1 MTHFTKVITIII
13 VIIIITVISKPVFAY
28 TIGPVETTVSAYVEE
43 SPPVVPTP
51 TIPAE
56 GKPSVFSLFGYTCP
70 TCTVSVQNPGLY
82 RSTDANSETGKFEF
96 ASTFPNTLIEDICLV
111 AQDKLNRVTM
121 PVCIPPPPP
130 DSKIAIGPVIMPP
143 TVSINNNNF
152 YTGDRIIV
160 SGQTVPSTDIKL
172 SLFTDESKTTLK
184 ALYQDK
190 DISITE
196 KLFLAYLMLKRNINP
211 VRETYAATLPKRDI
225 KVDKQGN
232 FIMNLP
238 FEDPQFYR
246 TFAQTLF
253 NRAFSQKSVTL
264 NFDIFPGW
272 FIIMKAFI
280 GLLTA
285 LKGRLFEIILL
296 IQVLL
301 ILYYVIRRFSRPHT
315 IARMRSLALREH
327 PALMMMEHAL
337 LLQEHELASS
347 KSQITRYKQFPITK
361 LQ

>member
-1 MTHFTKVITIII
+1 MYTDSSMTHFIKVIMIII
-13 VIIIITVISKPVFAY
+13 VITVITFITTKRVSAY
-28 TIGPVETTVSAYVEE
+28 TIGPVEMTVSAYVGE
-43 SPPVVPTP
+43 SPPIVPTP

-56 GKPSVFSLFGYTCP
+56 GKPSAFSLFGYTCP
-70 TCTVSVQNPGLY
+70 SCTVSVQNPGLY
-82 RSTDANSETGKFEF
+82 RSTDADATTGKFEF

-130 DSKIAIGPVIMPP
+130 DSKIAMGPVIMPP

-152 YTGDRIIV
+152 FTGDRIIV

-190 DISITE
+190 NM
-196 KLFLAYLMLKRNINP
+196 KLSSKILLAYLMLKRNINP

-232 FIMNLP
+232 FTMNLP

-246 TFAQTLF
+246 TFAQTIF
-253 NRAFSQKSVTL
+253 DKAFSQKSVTL

-272 FIIMKAFI
+272 FIIMKAFL
-280 GLLTA
+280 GLLNA
-285 LKGRLFEIILL
+285 LKSRLFEIILL

-327 PALMMMEHAL
+327 PALLLVEHAL
-337 LLQEHELASS
+337 LLQEHEVLLQEHALVNS
-347 KSQITRYKQFPITK
+347 KA
-361 LQ
+361 

>member
-1 MTHFTKVITIII
+1 MTHFIKVITVIILITVITIIS
-13 VIIIITVISKPVFAY
+13 TKTVFAY
-28 TIGPVETTVSAYVEE
+28 TIGPVEMTVSAYVGLPSESEGE
-43 SPPVVPTP
+43 SPKPTP
-51 TIPAE
+51 GI
-56 GKPSVFSLFGYTCP
+56 KPSAFSLFGYTCP

-96 ASTFPNTLIEDICLV
+96 ASTFPNTLVEDICLV

-152 YTGDRIIV
+152 FTGDHIIV

-172 SLFTDESKTTLK
+172 SFFTDESKTSFMARL
-184 ALYQDK
+184 
-190 DISITE
+190 
-196 KLFLAYLMLKRNINP
+196 NP

-232 FIMNLP
+232 FTMNLP

-246 TFAQTLF
+246 TFAQTIF
-253 NRAFSQKSVTL
+253 EKAFSQKSVTL

-272 FIIMKAFI
+272 FIIMKAFL
-280 GLLTA
+280 GLLNA
-285 LKGRLFEIILL
+285 LKSRLFEIILL

-315 IARMRSLALREH
+315 IARMRSLALRKH
-327 PALMMMEHAL
+327 QPLMLAQHTL
-337 LLQEHELASS
+337 LLQRHELLIQEHELLRSR
-347 KSQITRYKQFPITK
+347 Q
-361 LQ
+361 